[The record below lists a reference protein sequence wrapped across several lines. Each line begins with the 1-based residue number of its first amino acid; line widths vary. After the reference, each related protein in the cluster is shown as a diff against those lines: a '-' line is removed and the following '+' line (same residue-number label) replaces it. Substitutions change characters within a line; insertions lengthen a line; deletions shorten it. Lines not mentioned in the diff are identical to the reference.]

1 MDDLVILTPKRPHEE
16 RKKDLKRMKSMDDDL
31 LVLSPERTLEE
42 EREEEDDEEDIKR
55 IKPYNKKTISR
66 V

>member
-42 EREEEDDEEDIKR
+42 EGRRRMTKKMSRE
-55 IKPYNKKTISR
+55 
-66 V
+66 

>member
-16 RKKDLKRMKSMDDDL
+16 RKKDLKRMKSLDDDL

-42 EREEEDDEEDIKR
+42 EREEEDD
-55 IKPYNKKTISR
+55 
-66 V
+66 